1 MLTQTALQQA
11 PYTDTRPVV
20 APSMRRERPPY
31 REVVSAAKEPAGMT
45 MSFARNTE
53 IFAEGEPSGTI
64 YKVVSGAV
72 RVYKILSDG
81 RRQISAFHLPGDMF
95 GLEPDDQHHFSAEA
109 IVPTKVTAYKASSLF
124 AGGARNDGLRGE
136 LWDVAMKSL
145 ARSQEH
151 LLLLG
156 RKSALERVAAFLLEM
171 VGRGEGNTALDLPMP
186 RHDIADYLGLTLE
199 TVSRMLA
206 ELKAMAAIR
215 LPSARHVELTD
226 MAALRNMSA

>member
-1 MLTQTALQQA
+1 MLRQTTLRRTPFAEA
-11 PYTDTRPVV
+11 RPFVT
-20 APSMRRERPPY
+20 PPRRRERPSIG
-31 REVVSAAKEPAGMT
+31 EIAVIATEPAGVPV
-45 MSFARNTE
+45 SFARNTE
-53 IFAEGEPSGTI
+53 IFAEGEPSGAV

-109 IVPTKVTAYKASSLF
+109 IVPTKVVAYKASSLF
-124 AGGARNDGLRGE
+124 TGGPRNDGLRRE

-171 VGRGEGNTALDLPMP
+171 AGRGDGDDALDLPMP

-215 LPSARHVELTD
+215 LPSARRVELTD
-226 MAALRNMSA
+226 IGALRNMSA